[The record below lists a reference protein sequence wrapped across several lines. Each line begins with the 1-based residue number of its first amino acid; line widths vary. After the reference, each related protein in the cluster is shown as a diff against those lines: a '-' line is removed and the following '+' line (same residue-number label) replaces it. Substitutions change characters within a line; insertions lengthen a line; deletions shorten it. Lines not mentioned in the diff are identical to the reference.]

1 MERHVIIGTAGHIDH
16 GKTTLIK
23 ALTGRDTDRL
33 KEEKAR
39 GITIDLGFTWM
50 DLTDG
55 ERVGIIDVPG
65 HEKFISNMTA
75 GVVGMDLVLLVIAAD
90 EGIMPQ
96 TREHLAILRL
106 LGVEN
111 ILVVLNKCDLVDEEW
126 LEMVEQ
132 QICEEMQQLLTVG
145 QRNNQVEDKRD
156 YNVDIV
162 RVSAKSGA
170 GIEELRS
177 QILKCVKK
185 QKEMWKIPAFPR
197 LPVDRVFSIKG
208 SGTVVTGTLLDGKI
222 HSGDRVMIYPQQ
234 TSCRVR
240 GIQVHEQEAE
250 ACEAGQRSALNL
262 VQTDRRQ
269 SSDGKFVYR
278 GNVIAPEGSMK
289 VSHYVNA
296 KLTLLPQSKRSIEHQ
311 TRLHFYSGTT
321 EVLCRAVPLSC
332 EKVEPGESAYVQL
345 RLEEPAAFCPGDR
358 FIVRFY
364 SPLETIGGGIILEM
378 GEKKERKYHDGVLQ
392 RLELLENN
400 LWNQENK
407 CSKEIPDQEKSLQ
420 EQISLEKRIMDELES
435 WLSAHPYRRGMPKT
449 VLFNQ
454 ISKGKKE
461 QNREIQKCLIRLEE
475 HGNVGCIRLQQENSS
490 IELIS
495 PEGYKVKETE
505 EVSKLR
511 EIFASQSDEN
521 KVFFL
526 NKVELETF
534 FESARKTKKK
544 SGIQSQDELMEIL
557 NYMQEENEI
566 TEVCES
572 VYTTTEITFK
582 IRTEVSRMLSV
593 SKVITLSQVKE
604 VFQTSRKN
612 ARLIFE
618 YTDRIGFTAKE
629 GAQTERLAGN
639 KLQREQI
646 RGK

>member
-1 MERHVIIGTAGHIDH
+1 
-16 GKTTLIK
+16 
-23 ALTGRDTDRL
+23 
-33 KEEKAR
+33 
-39 GITIDLGFTWM
+39 M

-145 QRNNQVEDKRD
+145 QRNDQVEDKLE

-170 GIEELRS
+170 GIEELRN

-185 QKEMWKIPAFPR
+185 QKEMWKILHFQDF
-197 LPVDRVFSIKG
+197 LWTEYFSMKG
-208 SGTVVTGTLLDGKI
+208 SGTVVTGTLLGGKI
-222 HSGDRVMIYPQQ
+222 HSGDRVMVYPQQ
-234 TSCRVR
+234 TLCRVR
-240 GIQVHEQEAE
+240 GVQVHEQEAE
-250 ACEAGQRSALNL
+250 VCEAGQRSALNL

-278 GNVIAPEGSMK
+278 GKCDRTGKESMK

-358 FIVRFY
+358 FVIRFY

-378 GEKKERKYHDGVLQ
+378 GEKKERKFHDGVLQ

-400 LWNQENK
+400 LWNQENE

-420 EQISLEKRIMDELES
+420 EQISLEKRIMDELKS

-475 HGNVGCIRLQQENSS
+475 HGNVGCIRLQQKNSS

-511 EIFASQSDEN
+511 EIFASQSEEN
-521 KVFFL
+521 NVFFL

-582 IRTEVSRMLSV
+582 IRTEVSRILSV

-604 VFQTSRKN
+604 VFQTSSKKCQIEFLNIQIESDLQQKKVHRQNAWQEINCKENKSEESKGRVNELKTTGSICESSRNKKFFRK
-612 ARLIFE
+612 RQGSYSL
-618 YTDRIGFTAKE
+618 RS
-629 GAQTERLAGN
+629 QLSVHMC
-639 KLQREQI
+639 LH
-646 RGK
+646 

>member
-1 MERHVIIGTAGHIDH
+1 M
-16 GKTTLIK
+16 
-23 ALTGRDTDRL
+23 
-33 KEEKAR
+33 
-39 GITIDLGFTWM
+39 
-50 DLTDG
+50 
-55 ERVGIIDVPG
+55 
-65 HEKFISNMTA
+65 
-75 GVVGMDLVLLVIAAD
+75 
-90 EGIMPQ
+90 
-96 TREHLAILRL
+96 
-106 LGVEN
+106 
-111 ILVVLNKCDLVDEEW
+111 
-126 LEMVEQ
+126 
-132 QICEEMQQLLTVG
+132 
-145 QRNNQVEDKRD
+145 
-156 YNVDIV
+156 
-162 RVSAKSGA
+162 
-170 GIEELRS
+170 
-177 QILKCVKK
+177 
-185 QKEMWKIPAFPR
+185 
-197 LPVDRVFSIKG
+197 
-208 SGTVVTGTLLDGKI
+208 
-222 HSGDRVMIYPQQ
+222 
-234 TSCRVR
+234 
-240 GIQVHEQEAE
+240 
-250 ACEAGQRSALNL
+250 
-262 VQTDRRQ
+262 
-269 SSDGKFVYR
+269 
-278 GNVIAPEGSMK
+278 
-289 VSHYVNA
+289 
-296 KLTLLPQSKRSIEHQ
+296 
-311 TRLHFYSGTT
+311 
-321 EVLCRAVPLSC
+321 SC
-332 EKVEPGESAYVQL
+332 EKIEPGESAYVQL

-407 CSKEIPDQEKSLQ
+407 CSKEIPDREKSLQ

-461 QNREIQKCLIRLEE
+461 QNREIQKCLILLEE

-505 EVSKLR
+505 EVSKL
-511 EIFASQSDEN
+511 
-521 KVFFL
+521 
-526 NKVELETF
+526 
-534 FESARKTKKK
+534 RKTKKK

-629 GAQTERLAGN
+629 GAQTERSAGN

>member
-1 MERHVIIGTAGHIDH
+1 MD
-16 GKTTLIK
+16 
-23 ALTGRDTDRL
+23 
-33 KEEKAR
+33 
-39 GITIDLGFTWM
+39 TIDKKTLVKEKIAPGTKGHF
-50 DLTDG
+50 
-55 ERVGIIDVPG
+55 EIIL
-65 HEKFISNMTA
+65 ISNR
-75 GVVGMDLVLLVIAAD
+75 DINYKVIF
-90 EGIMPQ
+90 ENLNEKPQ
-96 TREHLAILRL
+96 NL
-106 LGVEN
+106 
-111 ILVVLNKCDLVDEEW
+111 
-126 LEMVEQ
+126 
-132 QICEEMQQLLTVG
+132 
-145 QRNNQVEDKRD
+145 
-156 YNVDIV
+156 
-162 RVSAKSGA
+162 
-170 GIEELRS
+170 
-177 QILKCVKK
+177 
-185 QKEMWKIPAFPR
+185 
-197 LPVDRVFSIKG
+197 VFSIKG

-240 GIQVHEQEAE
+240 GVQVHEQEAE

-289 VSHYVNA
+289 VSRYVNA

-358 FIVRFY
+358 FVVRFY
-364 SPLETIGGGIILEM
+364 SPLETIGGGIIFEM

-511 EIFASQSDEN
+511 EIFASQSDA
-521 KVFFL
+521 V
-526 NKVELETF
+526 
-534 FESARKTKKK
+534 S
-544 SGIQSQDELMEIL
+544 
-557 NYMQEENEI
+557 
-566 TEVCES
+566 
-572 VYTTTEITFK
+572 YTHLTLPTT
-582 IRTEVSRMLSV
+582 
-593 SKVITLSQVKE
+593 
-604 VFQTSRKN
+604 
-612 ARLIFE
+612 
-618 YTDRIGFTAKE
+618 
-629 GAQTERLAGN
+629 
-639 KLQREQI
+639 
-646 RGK
+646 